1 MKRWIGIVGSAV
13 MMSAPL
19 MVLGQA
25 QDSSPL
31 QLRGLD
37 MPADSSQSWIQYT
50 GPQTATVT
58 AGKPTTL
65 TLTFRVKSG
74 FHVNSHKP
82 TSDLMIPTRLGVAEM
97 AGLNVMAVDFPPGQD
112 YAFSYDPKTKL
123 SVYSGDFALT
133 VHLVAKRGTQKLDGL
148 LRYQACDHAA
158 CYPPKSLPFTVTLAA
173 Q

>member
-1 MKRWIGIVGSAV
+1 MKRWIAMLAGAV
-13 MMSAPL
+13 MLAAPV
-19 MVLGQA
+19 MAMGQA
-25 QDSSPL
+25 QESSPL

-37 MPADSSQSWIQYT
+37 MPADSQQSWIEFT

-58 AGKPTTL
+58 AGKPTTV
-65 TLTFRVKSG
+65 TMSFRVKSG

-82 TSDLMIPTRLGVAEM
+82 TSDLMIPTRLGVAELP
-97 AGLNVMAVDFPPGQD
+97 GLNVTAVDFPPGQD

-133 VHLVAKRGTQKLDGL
+133 VHLVAKRGTQKFAGL

-158 CYPPKSLPFTVTLAA
+158 CYPPKSLPFTVMLTA